1 MKNTSFLLLATVA
14 VSFIGAPFLS
24 FAATTTPTT
33 SGELINEGSSESGS
47 VRRERIRGWRQQ
59 SGELQQ
65 KIDLLGSIVVTS
77 VAMPV
82 LFGVAI
88 QDISPNFGDPRSGGR
103 THEGEDIMATD
114 GTPIVSPTPAVV
126 LRTGSGSTEGNY
138 VYTANPG
145 GETFVYMHLNH
156 VGEGVVAGAVLE
168 TGALIG
174 YVGNTGNASGGP
186 AHLHFEIH
194 TGSRTAVDPFPRLT
208 REFTPEEKIAY
219 LSKILNQ
226 TSDPRALAQFLVS
239 NFRATFKTALANN
252 ISVPT
257 VIVEYLASLP
267 EVSTTSRTAT
277 LPAGDVALGS
287 TGATVIELQKYL
299 IAKASGVASSR
310 LAVAGATGYFG
321 AVTESALIEYQKSVG
336 ITPATGYFGPATRA
350 IVGNLSLSSTALPVV
365 KSSTPLTRD
374 LYKNLTGEDVRTL
387 QKTLN
392 RYGNIVAISGVGS
405 PGNESTYFG
414 PATEKAVI
422 AFQIAHNIKPSVGYV
437 GLITRTALLALG

>member
-1 MKNTSFLLLATVA
+1 
-14 VSFIGAPFLS
+14 
-24 FAATTTPTT
+24 
-33 SGELINEGSSESGS
+33 
-47 VRRERIRGWRQQ
+47 
-59 SGELQQ
+59 
-65 KIDLLGSIVVTS
+65 
-77 VAMPV
+77 
-82 LFGVAI
+82 
-88 QDISPNFGDPRSGGR
+88 
-103 THEGEDIMATD
+103 MATD

-168 TGALIG
+168 TGSLIG

-208 REFTPEEKIAY
+208 REFTPAEKISY

-257 VIVEYLASLP
+257 VIVEYLALLP
-267 EVSTTSRTAT
+267 ETSPTPRTSTVT

-287 TGATVIELQKYL
+287 TGVAVVELQKYL

-321 AVTESALIEYQKSVG
+321 AITESALIEYQKAVG

-350 IVGNLSLSSTALPVV
+350 IVGNISAPVATV
-365 KSSTPLTRD
+365 PVLKTPTSTPLTRD

-392 RYGNIVAISGVGS
+392 RYGNIVATSGIGS